1 MALIIEAL
9 TKPRCKE
16 LLPELAKISEQT
28 SGWGATEFLYDLP
41 EKWTLSFTA
50 WDRELVGYV
59 ILSRRWPD
67 RVHIHQFMIKK
78 SWQNKTVGSQIMEKL
93 KEYNSGDLLTL
104 KVEKYNE
111 RAINFYEKNGFL
123 NEKSEG
129 EYLCMV
135 CPPRPENAAGRK

>member
-1 MALIIEAL
+1 
-9 TKPRCKE
+9 
-16 LLPELAKISEQT
+16 
-28 SGWGATEFLYDLP
+28 
-41 EKWTLSFTA
+41 
-50 WDRELVGYV
+50 
-59 ILSRRWPD
+59 
-67 RVHIHQFMIKK
+67 MIKK

-93 KEYNSGDLLTL
+93 QEYNSGDLLTL

-111 RAINFYEKNGFL
+111 QAINFYEKNGFL